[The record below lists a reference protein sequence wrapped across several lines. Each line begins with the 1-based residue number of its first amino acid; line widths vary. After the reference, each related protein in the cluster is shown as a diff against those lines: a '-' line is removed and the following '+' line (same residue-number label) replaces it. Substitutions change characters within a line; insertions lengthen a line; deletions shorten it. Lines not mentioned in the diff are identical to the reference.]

1 MTHELKNIF
10 TAYKTHHESGGKAVL
25 ASVVALEGSSYRRPG
40 VRMLLLDNGKMVGAV
55 SGGCVEKEIQRQA
68 ESVFSRGIPKMM
80 TYDGRYRLG
89 CEGILYILLEPFMP
103 DETAVNTFW
112 QTIEDRKS
120 FELESHFTR
129 QENSNEELGTLFK
142 VDASK
147 LFLRPNYKT
156 KIGTE
161 VFQQKLIPCFKL
173 VIIGSEHDAVQLCSY
188 ASMTGWEV
196 TVITSPSEEKGINDF
211 PGAKEFLSLSP
222 EEFQPQ
228 MIDNQ
233 TGVILMTHS
242 YVKDLKFL
250 VSLMSVTPTYLGL
263 LGPASRRERL
273 LNELMEY
280 NLNISDDFF
289 ESIYGPAGINIGAET
304 PQEISVSII
313 SEILAVI
320 RKKDPMLLRNKLGT
334 IHN

>member
-10 TAYKTHHESGGKAVL
+10 AAYKTHCQSGGKTVL
-25 ASVVALEGSSYRRPG
+25 ATVVALEGSSYRRPG
-40 VRMLLLDNGKMVGAV
+40 VRMLLLDNGKMIGAV

-68 ESVFSRGIPKMM
+68 ESVFSNATPKMM

-103 DETAVNTFW
+103 NEATVNTFW
-112 QTIEDRKS
+112 QTIEDRKT
-120 FELESHFTR
+120 FELESYYTR
-129 QENSNEELGTLFK
+129 QENSNEDLGTLFK
-142 VDASK
+142 VDTSE
-147 LFLRPNYKT
+147 LLLRPNFKG
-156 KIGTE
+156 KKETE
-161 VFQQKLIPCFKL
+161 VFQQKLTPCFKL

-196 TVITSPSEEKGINDF
+196 TVITSPSEEKRINDF
-211 PGAKEFLSLSP
+211 PGAMEFLSLSS

-228 MIDNQ
+228 MIDDQ
-233 TGVILMTHS
+233 TGVVLMTHS

-250 VSLMSVTPTYLGL
+250 VSLMEVTPIYLGL
-263 LGPASRRERL
+263 LGPSTRRERL

-280 NLNISDDFF
+280 NMDISDDFF

-304 PQEISVSII
+304 PQEISVSIVA
-313 SEILAVI
+313 EILAVV